1 MPLTGF
7 QGDERWRLSRLPGHE
22 ILGDQRVRPFTEVW
36 FEARK
41 IFVNEHREYRFDDFL
56 VKPEAWNLYRDG
68 QVIHLEPTVLKL
80 LVFLIGNRDRLVTRE
95 ELMDTVWG
103 DTVVSE
109 SALSKAVARLRK
121 ALDDDPRAPRYIET
135 VHSKGYRF
143 VAEVEETEVDAAATP
158 TLPAFGRYLVITV
171 ILAGLLLALV
181 LLFGWDVFDKSAEQT
196 AGQGPDQIESLA
208 VLPLVNLAG
217 TPDQDYFV
225 EGLHE
230 VLITELSKISGLRV
244 ISRQSTM
251 RFGGSEWSL
260 PAIAGELGVD
270 ALVEGSALL
279 VGERVQVTAQL
290 INGRTD
296 EHIWAQTYER
306 DARDVLGLLSEVADT
321 ISTEIESNLQ
331 KPASQRRTPIGPVDP
346 LASEAY
352 LRGLYHLNRFD
363 LHSLKK
369 ALVRFEEAIAVEPG
383 FALAWGGLAATN
395 LMLAYYGQESPREA
409 ILQARVAALEA
420 LKLDEQSFS
429 GHSAMG
435 WVRLFAWDWPGA
447 GQSFEEALRLN
458 PNDSM
463 TLHGYA
469 DYLMLTGRPE
479 DGLAQIRHAR
489 LIDPFSPISNIP
501 VPFHLYMMRRYD
513 EALAEIAQIQE
524 RIPGNAMHQ
533 LLALIYWQQGRM
545 EEALEQE
552 RQVLLQRKDLDLLAA
567 LDRGEAR
574 SPQAAMLAMAE
585 TLVSRSANT
594 YVDPYTIAVT
604 FARAGQPGETL
615 DWLAAAVER
624 GSLELM
630 YIRFRPEFDS
640 LRDDPRFA
648 ELVQRLGLPEES
660 QDSR

>member
-1 MPLTGF
+1 V
-7 QGDERWRLSRLPGHE
+7 RLFIG
-22 ILGDQRVRPFTEVW
+22 VW
-36 FEARK
+36 PRARK
-41 IFVNEHREYRFDDFL
+41 IFVNEHREYRFDDFH
-56 VKPEAWNLYRDG
+56 VKPGAWNLYRDG
-68 QVIHLEPTVLKL
+68 EVIHLEPTVLKL
-80 LVFLIGNRDRLVTRE
+80 LVFLIANRDRLVTRE

-103 DTVVSE
+103 NTVVSE

-143 VAEVEETEVDAAATP
+143 VAEVEETDPDTAVPA
-158 TLPAFGRYLVITV
+158 TLPAFGRYLVMAV
-171 ILAGLLLALV
+171 VLAGLLLALV
-181 LLFGWDVFDKSAEQT
+181 LLFGRDEIDKGAEQT

-208 VLPLVNLAG
+208 VLPLDNLAG
-217 TPDQDYFV
+217 TSDKDYFV

-290 INGRTD
+290 INGSTD

-306 DARDVLGLLSEVADT
+306 DARDVLGLLSEVAAT
-321 ISTEIESNLQ
+321 ISAEIESNLR
-331 KPASQRRTPIGPVDP
+331 KPAAQRPATVGPVDP
-346 LASEAY
+346 VASDAY
-352 LRGLYHLNRFD
+352 LRGLYHLNRF
-363 LHSLKK
+363 SLQSFKK
-369 ALVRFEEAIAVEPG
+369 ARVHFEEAIAVEPG
-383 FALAWGGLAATN
+383 FALAWGGLAGTN

-429 GHSAMG
+429 GHAAMG
-435 WVRLFAWDWPGA
+435 WVRLFTWDWPGA

-489 LIDPFSPISNIP
+489 LIDPFSPISNMP

-513 EALAEIAQIQE
+513 EAIADIAQMQE

-533 LLALIYWQQGRM
+533 LLALIYWQQGHM

-552 RQVLLQRKDLDLLAA
+552 RQALVQRKDFELLAA
-567 LDRGEAR
+567 LEQGEAR
-574 SPQAAMLAMAE
+574 GGPQAAMLAMAE
-585 TLVSRSANT
+585 TMISRSATT

-615 DWLAAAVER
+615 DWLEAAVER

-630 YIRFRPEFDS
+630 YVRFRPEFDP
-640 LRDDPRFA
+640 LRDDPRFV
-648 ELVQRLGLPEES
+648 ELVQRLGLPGE
-660 QDSR
+660 

>member
-1 MPLTGF
+1 M
-7 QGDERWRLSRLPGHE
+7 
-22 ILGDQRVRPFTEVW
+22 
-36 FEARK
+36 
-41 IFVNEHREYRFDDFL
+41 NEHREYRFDDFL

-103 DTVVSE
+103 NTVVSE

-143 VAEVEETEVDAAATP
+143 VAEVEETDPDTAVPP
-158 TLPAFGRYLVITV
+158 TLPAFGRYLVMAV
-171 ILAGLLLALV
+171 VLAGLLLALV
-181 LLFGWDVFDKSAEQT
+181 LLFGWDVVDKGAEQS
-196 AGQGPDQIESLA
+196 AGQGPGQIESLA
-208 VLPLVNLAG
+208 VLPLKNLAG

-251 RFGGSEWSL
+251 RFGDSEWSL

-270 ALVEGSALL
+270 ALVEGSALM
-279 VGERVQVTAQL
+279 VGDRVQVTVQL
-290 INGRTD
+290 INGSTD

-306 DARDVLGLLSEVADT
+306 DARDVLGLISEVADT
-321 ISTEIESNLQ
+321 ISIEIESNFR
-331 KPASQRRTPIGPVDP
+331 KPAAQRPATVEPVDP
-346 LASEAY
+346 VASEAY
-352 LRGLYHLNRFD
+352 LRGLYHLNRFG
-363 LHSLKK
+363 LQSFKR
-369 ALVRFEEAIAVEPG
+369 ALVHFEEAIAVEPG
-383 FALAWGGLAATN
+383 FAPAWGGLAATN

-429 GHSAMG
+429 GHAAMG
-435 WVRLFAWDWPGA
+435 WVRLFTWDWPGA

-458 PNDSM
+458 PNNSM

-513 EALAEIAQIQE
+513 EALADIAEMQE

-533 LLALIYWQQGRM
+533 LLALIHWQQGRM

-552 RQVLLQRKDLDLLAA
+552 RQALIQRKDLELLTA
-567 LDRGEAR
+567 LEQGESRGG
-574 SPQAAMLAMAE
+574 PQAAMLAMAE
-585 TLVSRSANT
+585 TLVSRSATT
-594 YVDPYTIAVT
+594 YVDPHTIAMT
-604 FARAGQPGETL
+604 FARAGQPGEAL
-615 DWLAAAVER
+615 DWLGAAVER

-630 YIRFRPEFDS
+630 YIGFRPEFDS
-640 LRDDPRFA
+640 LRDDPRFV
-648 ELVQRLGLPEES
+648 ELVQRLGLPGE
-660 QDSR
+660 